1 MVRFS
6 FVRIPVAIRPTFWI
20 TVSLLGLQNGLG
32 GVQLFAWV
40 AAVFLAVL
48 LHELGHAFA
57 ARSAGADFIEVEL
70 YFLGG
75 MTMWSSPGP
84 LAPLRRLGVAAA
96 GSGVG
101 IVLGLLA
108 ILPLRFVPMSEDAT
122 VFIQSFVFAAL
133 VWGVLNWVPI
143 RSLDGG
149 VMVSSALEWLLPR
162 RGKLVAEAMLFGFGV
177 VGIAVAL
184 AFGQWF
190 IAAIVGFFGLS
201 GFNALREA
209 WNEYRDDRGLGRH
222 WESFEAN
229 HWAGEFEQAAQ
240 MAEQVVGDARSAA
253 WRNRAHEEAVR
264 NWYLAGVLDRAV
276 EAGDAW
282 EEAGYHASWV
292 AVQAYLDAGR
302 TRDVQ
307 RIASPGVVS
316 APVLAGPLAVV
327 DVMLDNTDRLDEL
340 VAKFPEPLATYLP
353 MKVSDKVGPLDS
365 YSRRQVV
372 QLLDRLPSIPSV
384 QKVAATIE
392 AGWADRALAMLD
404 DLDPTPDL
412 QALRVHALHVA
423 GREEAA
429 LALLEEIAMYAPTV
443 TAQVV
448 AIKTGRFEIAEAVG
462 EVLVERGGPSLH
474 VALYNHACVAS
485 LTGRKAEAI
494 ERTSRAIDAGFTV
507 VRSLNFD
514 PDIAAIRQ
522 DPIFQSLRTKA
533 WHGQQIAFGT
543 PQPQ

>member
-6 FVRIPVAIRPTFWI
+6 FVRIPIAIRPTFWI

-32 GVQLFAWV
+32 GVQLFAWI

-101 IVLGLLA
+101 IVSGLLA

-177 VGIAVAL
+177 IGIAVAL

-229 HWAGEFEQAAQ
+229 HQAGEFEQAAQ
-240 MAEQVVGDARSAA
+240 MAERVVGDARSAA

-282 EEAGYHASWV
+282 EGAGYHASWV

-307 RIASPGVVS
+307 RIASPGVIS
-316 APVLAGPLAVV
+316 DPVLAGPLAVV
-327 DVMLDNTDRLDEL
+327 DVMLDNNDRLDEL

-372 QLLDRLPSIPSV
+372 QLLDRLPNIPSV

-429 LALLEEIAMYAPTV
+429 LALLEEVAMYAPTV

-462 EVLVERGGPSLH
+462 EVVVERGGPSLH
-474 VALYNHACVAS
+474 VAVYNHACVAS

-494 ERTSRAIDAGFTV
+494 ERTTRAIEAGFTV

-522 DPIFQSLRTKA
+522 DPIFPSLRTKA
-533 WHGQQIAFGT
+533 WHRQQIAFGT